1 MEILPIVFSVVVI
14 VLSIILSIVGI
25 QFVLILLEVR
35 KTLMKAN
42 QTIDLIE
49 SRFNAII
56 QPLQNWGGL
65 ASGLGSGMKVFETFV
80 GWLQRSKSERTS
92 DL

>member
-25 QFVLILLEVR
+25 QFILILLEVR

-42 QTIDLIE
+42 KTIDLIE
-49 SRFNAII
+49 DRANAILM
-56 QPLQNWGGL
+56 PLQNWGGL
-65 ASGLGSGMKVFETFV
+65 ASGLGSGLKVFETFV
-80 GWLQRSKSERTS
+80 GWLQRSKTPTQPK
-92 DL
+92 L